1 MPKFFVEDHQIL
13 NEKNLEIQGE
23 DVRHIRDVLRLK
35 KEDEIQ
41 VCNLEKG
48 ENYLCKILEFREKTV
63 LCEMIQKVESE
74 AEPKNQIVVYQA
86 LPKQEK
92 MEWIL
97 QKATELGME
106 ALVPVVM
113 SRCIVKLDEKSTH
126 KKVERWQKIVES
138 AAKQS
143 GRDRISNVDMPCA
156 IKELTE
162 KISEFDLFLVAYEK
176 EESHTLKEE
185 LKQLKK
191 KQKRIAILIGPEGGI
206 TTEEVLML
214 QENGAKVV
222 TLGKRILRTE
232 TVALNMISNI
242 LYELEE

>member
-1 MPKFFVEDHQIL
+1 
-13 NEKNLEIQGE
+13 
-23 DVRHIRDVLRLK
+23 
-35 KEDEIQ
+35 
-41 VCNLEKG
+41 
-48 ENYLCKILEFREKTV
+48 
-63 LCEMIQKVESE
+63 
-74 AEPKNQIVVYQA
+74 
-86 LPKQEK
+86 
-92 MEWIL
+92 
-97 QKATELGME
+97 ME

-143 GRDRISNVDMPCA
+143 GRDRIPNVDMPCA

-162 KISEFDLFLVAYEK
+162 KISEFDVFLVAYEK

-191 KQKRIAILIGPEGGI
+191 KQNRIAILIGPEGGI